1 MKELTQIPLVD
12 LRPQHAEVD
21 AEVRAGF
28 DRVLESGAFIL
39 GPEVEGFETEF
50 AAYCGVQHALGV
62 GNGTDALEL
71 ALRAGGIGVGD
82 EVIVPANTFV
92 ATVEAVVRAG
102 AVPVLVDCDAD
113 FLIDP
118 HATAAVMRPRVRA
131 IVGVH
136 LYGQAAP
143 METLRALAGEEVL
156 LIEDAAQ
163 AQGARRH
170 GVRAGALGDIAG
182 TSFYPG
188 KNLGA
193 YGDAGAVMTDSPALA
208 ERVRMMRNHGGIR
221 RYEHSMIGVN
231 SRLDGLQAVVL
242 RAKLARLDGWNQW
255 RRDAAATYDEL
266 LADLPGVIIPRVV
279 PGNEHVF
286 HLYVVRVPDRD
297 LVVSRLNAV
306 GIGASVHYPAPIHLL
321 PAFSELG
328 YSEGDFPVAE
338 GLAGEILSLP
348 IYPGI
353 TRGQQELIVDELGRA
368 LGA

>member
-1 MKELTQIPLVD
+1 MKEITQIPLVD
-12 LRPQHAEVD
+12 LRLQHSEID

-28 DRVLESGAFIL
+28 DRVLETGAFIL
-39 GPEVEGFETEF
+39 GPEVEGFEAEF
-50 AAYCGVQHALGV
+50 AAYCGVNHALGV

-71 ALRAGGIGVGD
+71 ALRAGGIGAGD
-82 EVIVPANTFV
+82 GVIVPANTFV

-102 AVPVLVDCDAD
+102 AVPVLVDCDDD

-118 HATAAVMRPRVRA
+118 RATAASIGPSVRA

-143 METLRALAGEEVL
+143 METLKVLAGDGVL
-156 LIEDAAQ
+156 LVEDAAQ

-170 GVRAGALGDIAG
+170 GARAGALGDIAG

-193 YGDAGAVMTDSPALA
+193 YGDGGAVMTDSPALA

-221 RYEHSMIGVN
+221 RYEHSLIGVN

-242 RAKLARLDGWNQW
+242 RAKLARLDRWNEW
-255 RRDAAATYDEL
+255 RRAAAAIYDEL
-266 LADLPGVIIPRVV
+266 LADLPAVTVPRVV

-297 LVVSRLNAV
+297 LIVGRLNGV
-306 GIGASVHYPAPIHLL
+306 GVGASVHYPTPIHLL
-321 PAFSELG
+321 PAFRHLG
-328 YSEGDFPVAE
+328 YAPGDFPVAE

-368 LGA
+368 LRE

>member
-1 MKELTQIPLVD
+1 MKEITQIPLVD
-12 LRPQHAEVD
+12 LRLQHAEVD

-28 DRVLESGAFIL
+28 DRVLETGAFIL
-39 GPEVEGFETEF
+39 GPEVEAFEAEF
-50 AAYCGVQHALGV
+50 AAYCGVQRALGV

-102 AVPVLVDCDAD
+102 AVPVLVDCDDD

-118 HATAAVMRPRVRA
+118 RSAAAAIGPRVRA

-143 METLRALAGEEVL
+143 METLRAIVGDGVL
-156 LIEDAAQ
+156 LVEDAAQ

-193 YGDAGAVMTDSPALA
+193 YGDAGAVMTDSPVLA
-208 ERVRMMRNHGGIR
+208 ERVRMMRNHGGVR
-221 RYEHSMIGVN
+221 RYEHSLIGVN

-242 RAKLARLDGWNQW
+242 RAKLARLDSWNQW
-255 RRDAAATYDEL
+255 RRTAAAVYDEL
-266 LADLPGVIIPRVV
+266 LDDLPVVKAPRVV

-286 HLYVVRVPDRD
+286 HLYVIRVPDRD
-297 LVVSRLNAV
+297 SIVSRLNAV
-306 GIGASVHYPAPIHLL
+306 GVGASVHYPAPIHLL
-321 PAFSELG
+321 PAFRYLG
-328 YSEGDFPVAE
+328 HGSGDFPMAE
-338 GLAGEILSLP
+338 ALAGQILSLP

-353 TRGQQELIVDELGRA
+353 TRGQQEYIIDELGRA
-368 LGA
+368 LRA